1 MFGSIP
7 LCPSWIANHGHIVTA
22 LTCLPSL
29 GQTGTTGEYKDT
41 TDAPETT
48 TGAGPTTESH
58 GGYDAGGYNPGI
70 TPEASKATDT
80 TNDYTPDTS
89 TTTTDIGAGASTS
102 GITGDSTRAGETT
115 ATDTPVADTGA
126 STSETALPREDTTT
140 TKDDSA
146 AAALKDTDSG
156 PTGEPDVAMGSNAG
170 GAPPRPEH
178 ETDKTGVTDL
188 HSNDSKFQT
197 LDQSSANESSVAA
210 RGQDKATIG
219 GVRAVEPSVGAKP
232 EPTGEQEDAIV
243 GEKKATEDAM
253 DTGDSGPTDSS
264 ENSGQPLGESG
275 DAGAGGPPAAEG
287 EEEDGPNAKSKGTG
301 TGMEYVKSSG
311 VAADGGD
318 FDAANPGAGREAD
331 RKFSSTYRYT

>member
-197 LDQSSANESSVAA
+197 LDQSSANESSVAD